1 MYPLCGPIHE
11 VDENNWRCKFEN
23 IQAKKTQFKLISPN
37 RSKVLKFQ

>member
-11 VDENNWRCKFEN
+11 VDENNWRYKFEN

-37 RSKVLKFQ
+37 HSKVLKFQ